1 MPHPN
6 VDSSDFEK
14 LQLAFHDI
22 TTKFGSFENILEA
35 FGLANMPV
43 AQRYGILFGCLVFM
57 GTVIAVGSLL
67 VMGGSFERMAEQA
80 DTGKTTMETDYRA
93 RMERPMLLERLLDAR
108 ERLLQNHPD
117 RPQRKERCTKLTQML
132 MNIPPPKE
140 VPTLVDDNEAKKAV
154 NQKGLRAEVMAG
166 YKENFVLAYRKCQ
179 DKPGGMK
186 I

>member
-1 MPHPN
+1 MPHSN
-6 VDSSDFEK
+6 VESSDFEK

-35 FGLANMPV
+35 FGLASMPV
-43 AQRYGILFGCLVFM
+43 AQRYGIIFGCLVFM

-80 DTGKTTMETDYRA
+80 DTGKTTTETDYRA

-186 I
+186 L